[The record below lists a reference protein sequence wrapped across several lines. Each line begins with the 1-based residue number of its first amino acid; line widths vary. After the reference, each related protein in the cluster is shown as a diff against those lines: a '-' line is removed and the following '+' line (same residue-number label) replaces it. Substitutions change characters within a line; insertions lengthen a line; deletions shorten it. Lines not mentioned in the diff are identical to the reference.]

1 MIYKLNFAI
10 TSINIFIIKYFNN
23 IYTNFFD
30 DIFKQCPKYF
40 KNLLIKCFI
49 HLLE

>member
-30 DIFKQCPKYF
+30 DIFKLS
-40 KNLLIKCFI
+40 KNILKIY
-49 HLLE
+49 